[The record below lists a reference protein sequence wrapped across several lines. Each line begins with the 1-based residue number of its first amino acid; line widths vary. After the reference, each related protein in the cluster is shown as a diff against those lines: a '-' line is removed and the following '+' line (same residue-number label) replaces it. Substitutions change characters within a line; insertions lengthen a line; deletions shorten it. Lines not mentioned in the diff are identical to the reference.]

1 MAENRSTLKP
11 EQFEAINRDGANIL
25 VSASAGSGKTF
36 VMIKRLIRLITEGK
50 AKVDE
55 VLAAT
60 FTEAAAA
67 DMKEKLKKAL
77 IEEVEKG
84 NRKIAAELNKVAT
97 ADICTLHS
105 FCARLIRTYFFAA
118 GVAPDFKVADESETS
133 AMKKES
139 MEETF
144 RALYS
149 DKDAKFLK
157 LAERYRTRRKDDTF
171 KKVVYEIYDYAIT
184 EKDPEKLINS
194 YAVNYTAAGA
204 DRFLRVFEGKLKK
217 TAEIILAEVSAL
229 KAECEK
235 AGYSAGASQ
244 CSEFSEIVFK
254 ILSGGAATAREYA
267 VPNAL
272 PRITGKNPEQGAEY
286 LKDRLKNYKSHIKA
300 LCDFALK
307 TDIDRGA
314 LSGLYENGKILA
326 GVVSRFTEVYGRKK
340 RENNVLDFADL
351 ERFALIALKDESVK
365 AAVRKKYK
373 YVFVDEYQDVN
384 AVQEEIISAV
394 TDGNLF
400 MVGDAKQSIYGFRG
414 CRAEIFEQKEKT
426 VKDCGGA
433 AIRLNYNFRSADRV
447 IDMVNAVF
455 DFCYIKEYTGVD
467 YKSTARLQG
476 GGIYPENAAGR
487 AELHY
492 LFKDKAQKAER
503 PAPRIYNILDEAFK
517 KEEKE
522 TASVSNLLA
531 KIIDGELTKNY
542 YDIKTEKF
550 KRVTMSDIAVLTR
563 AGDTAYVRN
572 IVQGLNAHGI
582 RVVSSVSQN
591 VCDFPEIKTL
601 INVLKLVDCFIWD
614 APLVGTL
621 LSVVGNFTE
630 EDLVE
635 VATYYADNADKKTKN
650 KSGFSA
656 AFSYYLEHADGEL
669 CGRLKKFKEY
679 FDALRYLADFK
690 GAKGVLDKVIEDSG
704 YENFLLASAD
714 GEEQARRLYRFL
726 AETESGDRLR
736 TVSEF
741 LSRVENSP
749 DAFEISG
756 GGEDDAVKV
765 MTIHSSKGLEFPVVI
780 VCGLEKSFNR
790 QDEYKPVFCD
800 RDEGFFALSFD
811 DAKRTVSTTGYREI
825 LKAKMRET
833 TIKEEMRLFYVALTR
848 AAYSL
853 HLVFEKNADTR
864 AAEFSK
870 LFTESACF
878 LDFVPAEIPVTTHL
892 PTELSLADVRRK
904 ARQVLVAK
912 PDIMRAEKMKKDFAF
927 LYPYLSATTLPLK
940 NSVTAAIKNKEEVYP
955 VNTLFI
961 ENGDTDREKGVIAH
975 RIMEHYDFNG
985 EFYTQ
990 LSAME
995 QAGVISPE
1003 EISKIDTERLKRVV
1017 ESGVFDSVKNKTLYR
1032 EQDFIV
1038 NIAAAKV
1045 FDTDSDEEVLLQ
1057 GVIDLLAVSGN
1068 TAEIVDYKYS
1078 SLGKEGLKRKYG
1090 EQLNL
1095 YAYAAERALG
1105 VKVLSKTLVNIFT
1118 GETVRVE

>member
-1 MAENRSTLKP
+1 MADNNNTLKP
-11 EQFEAINRDGANIL
+11 EQLKAINCEGANIL

-77 IEEVEKG
+77 TEEVESG
-84 NRKIAAELNKVAT
+84 NRGVAAELNKVAT

-118 GVAPDFKVADESETS
+118 GVAPDFQVADESETG

-139 MEETF
+139 MDETF

-149 DKDAKFLK
+149 EKDAGFLK
-157 LAERYRTRRKDDTF
+157 LAERYRTRRKDETF
-171 KKVVYEIYDYAIT
+171 KKVVYEIYDYCT
-184 EKDPEKLINS
+184 SEKDPERLINS
-194 YAVNYTAAGA
+194 YAANYTDAGA
-204 DRFLRVFEGKLKK
+204 DRFLRIFENKLKK
-217 TAEIILAEVSAL
+217 TAEIILSEFTAL

-235 AGYSAGASQ
+235 AGYAAGAAQ
-244 CSEFSEIVFK
+244 CAEFTKIVSEI
-254 ILSGGAATAREYA
+254 LAGGANASREYA
-267 VPNAL
+267 ETKPL
-272 PRITGKNPEQGAEY
+272 PRITGKNPEQGSEG
-286 LKDRLKNYKSHIKA
+286 LKDRLKNYKSHVKS

-307 TDIDRGA
+307 ASIDRNA
-314 LSGLYENGKILA
+314 LSGLYENGKTLA
-326 GVVSRFTEVYGRKK
+326 GVVSRFAEIYSRKK

-351 ERFALIALKDESVK
+351 ERKALIALKDESVK

-394 TDGNLF
+394 TSDNLF

-414 CRAEIFEQKEKT
+414 CRAEIFEQKEKS
-426 VKDCGGA
+426 VSEKGGT

-455 DFCYIKEYTGVD
+455 DFCYIPEYTGVD
-467 YKSTARLQG
+467 YKSTARLKS
-476 GGIYPENAAGR
+476 GGIYPENAVGR

-492 LFKDKAQKAER
+492 LVKDKAQRAER
-503 PAPRIYNILDEAFK
+503 SAPRVYNILDEAFK

-522 TASVSNLLA
+522 TANVA
-531 KIIDGELTKNY
+531 KLIKDIIYGELNKEY
-542 YDIKTEKF
+542 YDIKTAKM
-550 KRVTMSDIAVLTR
+550 KPVTPNDIAVLTR
-563 AGDTAYVRN
+563 AGDTAYVRS
-572 IVQGLNAHGI
+572 IVQGLAAYNI

-591 VCDFPEIKTL
+591 VCDFPEIQTL

-621 LSVVGNFTE
+621 LSVIGGFTE
-630 EDLVE
+630 EDLVD
-635 VATYYADNADKKTKN
+635 VATYYSDNADKNTK
-650 KSGFSA
+650 KRGGFSA

-669 CGRLKKFKEY
+669 CERLKRFKEY

-704 YENFLLASAD
+704 YENFLLASTD
-714 GEEQARRLYRFL
+714 GEERARRLYRFL
-726 AETESGDRLR
+726 AETEKGDRLR

-756 GGEDDAVKV
+756 GGEDNAVKV

-790 QDEYKPVFCD
+790 QDEYKPVFLD

-811 DAKRTVSTTGYREI
+811 DEKRTVSTTGYREI
-825 LKAKMRET
+825 LRAKMRET
-833 TIKEEMRLFYVALTR
+833 AIKEEMRLFYVALTR

-853 HLVFEKNADTR
+853 HLVFEKGEDTR

-878 LDFVPAEIPVTTHL
+878 LDFVPAEIPATTHL
-892 PTELSLADVRRK
+892 STELSHTDFSRK

-912 PDIMRAEKMKKDFAF
+912 PDILRMEKMKKDFAF
-927 LYPYLSATTLPLK
+927 SYPYLSATKLPLK
-940 NSVTAAIKNKEEVYP
+940 NSVTAAIKNREEIYP

-961 ENGDTDREKGVIAH
+961 ENGDTDKEKGIIAH
-975 RIMEHYDFNG
+975 KIMEHYDFNG
-985 EFYTQ
+985 EFYPQ
-990 LSAME
+990 LAALE
-995 QAGVISPE
+995 KAGVLTRE
-1003 EISKIDTERLKRVV
+1003 EIAEIDTERLKRVI

-1057 GVIDLLAVSGN
+1057 GVIDLLAVSGDA
-1068 TAEIVDYKYS
+1068 AEIIDYKYS
-1078 SLGKEGLKRKYG
+1078 SLGAEGLKRKYG

-1095 YAYAAERALG
+1095 YAYAAERSLR
-1105 VKVLSKTLVNIFT
+1105 VKVISKTLVNIFT
-1118 GETVRVE
+1118 GESVKVE

>member
-1 MAENRSTLKP
+1 MAENKNTLKP
-11 EQFEAINRDGANIL
+11 EQLKAINCEGGNIL

-36 VMIKRLIRLITEGK
+36 VMIRRLIRLITEGK

-55 VLAAT
+55 ILAAT

-67 DMKEKLKKAL
+67 DMKDKLKKAL
-77 IEEVEKG
+77 TEEVENG

-105 FCARLIRTYFFAA
+105 FCARFIRTYFFAA
-118 GVAPDFKVADESETS
+118 GVAPDFKVADESETG

-139 MEETF
+139 MDETF

-149 DKDAKFLK
+149 EKDAGFLK
-157 LAERYRTRRKDDTF
+157 LAERYRTRRKDETF
-171 KKVVYEIYDYAIT
+171 KKVVYEIYDYCT
-184 EKDPEKLINS
+184 SEKDPERLINS
-194 YAVNYTAAGA
+194 YAENYTDAGA
-204 DRFLRVFEGKLKK
+204 DRFLRVFENKLKK
-217 TAEIILAEVSAL
+217 TAESILSEFTAL
-229 KAECEK
+229 KTECEK
-235 AGYSAGASQ
+235 AGYAAGAVQ
-244 CSEFSEIVFK
+244 CAEFTEIVSE
-254 ILSGGAATAREYA
+254 ILSGGANAAREYA
-267 VPNAL
+267 ETKTL
-272 PRITGKNPEQGAEY
+272 PRITGKNPEQGYEY
-286 LKDRLKNYKSHIKA
+286 LKDRLKNYKSHVKA

-307 TDIDRGA
+307 ANIDRNA
-314 LSGLYENGKILA
+314 LSGLYENGKTLA
-326 GVVSRFTEVYGRKK
+326 GVVSRFQEIYDRKK

-351 ERFALIALKDESVK
+351 ERKALIALKDESVK

-414 CRAEIFEQKEKT
+414 CRAEIFEQKEKS
-426 VKDCGGA
+426 VSESGSA
-433 AIRLNYNFRSADRV
+433 AIRLNYNFRSADKV
-447 IDMVNAVF
+447 IDMVNSVF
-455 DFCYIKEYTGVD
+455 DFCYIPEYTGVD
-467 YKSTARLQG
+467 YKSTARLKS
-476 GGIYPENAAGR
+476 GGIYPENAVGR

-492 LFKDKAQKAER
+492 LVKDKAQKAER

-517 KEEKE
+517 REEKE
-522 TASVSNLLA
+522 TANVA
-531 KIIDGELTKNY
+531 KLIKDIINGELNKEY
-542 YDIKTEKF
+542 YDIKTAKMTP
-550 KRVTMSDIAVLTR
+550 VTMNDIAVLTR
-563 AGDTAYVRN
+563 AGDTAYVRS
-572 IVQGLNAHGI
+572 IVQGLAAYGI

-591 VCDFPEIKTL
+591 VCDFPEIQTL

-621 LSVVGNFTE
+621 LSVIGGFSE
-630 EDLVE
+630 EDLVD
-635 VATYYADNADKKTKN
+635 VAAYYADNADKNIKKRG
-650 KSGFSA
+650 GFSA
-656 AFSYYLEHADGEL
+656 AFSYYLENADGEL
-669 CGRLKKFKEY
+669 CERLKRFKEY
-679 FDALRYLADFK
+679 FDTLRYLADFK

-714 GEEQARRLYRFL
+714 GEERARRLYRFL

-741 LSRVENSP
+741 LSRVENAP

-780 VCGLEKSFNR
+780 VCGLEKPFNR
-790 QDEYKPVFCD
+790 QDEYKSVFCD

-811 DAKRTVSTTGYREI
+811 DEKRAVSTTGYREI

-833 TIKEEMRLFYVALTR
+833 AIKEEMRLFYVALTR

-853 HLVFEKNADTR
+853 HLVFEKGEDVR

-878 LDFVPAEIPVTTHL
+878 LDFVPAEIPATTHL
-892 PTELSLADVRRK
+892 PTELSLTDVRRK

-912 PDIMRAEKMKKDFAF
+912 PDVSRAEKMKKDFAF
-927 LYPYLSATTLPLK
+927 SYPYLAATTLPLK
-940 NSVTAAIKNKEEVYP
+940 NSVTAAIKNREEVYP

-961 ENGDTDREKGVIAH
+961 ENGDTDKEKGVIAH
-975 RIMEHYDFNG
+975 KIMEHYDFNG
-985 EFYTQ
+985 EFYPQ
-990 LSAME
+990 LAALE
-995 QAGVISPE
+995 KAGVLTRE
-1003 EISKIDTERLKRVV
+1003 EISEIDTERLKRVI

-1045 FDTDSDEEVLLQ
+1045 FDTYSDEEVLLQ
-1057 GVIDLLAVSGN
+1057 GVIDLLAVSGD

-1078 SLGKEGLKRKYG
+1078 SLGAEGLKRKYG

-1095 YAYAAERALG
+1095 YAYAAERSLK
-1105 VKVLSKTLVNIFT
+1105 VKVVSKTLVNIFT
-1118 GETVRVE
+1118 GESVKVE